1 LLFHFQMSS
10 EYTTCTYCGK
20 GVKHIKPHW
29 LSCAKKITQ
38 DKLAEQRKEYLLR
51 EKELENKKL
60 AELLEYKNR
69 DLKTKEER
77 EKTLV
82 TQLVE
87 KPTTVIV
94 NNEYNEYN
102 EYHKNKNITVDIMDI
117 DNSVVDNSVVDNSV
131 VDNSIVD
138 NSVQEMMLFQTI
150 EFQSFHSWLMQYNDM
165 NMGKYI
171 NSGLQGLKQYR
182 IDLTQAILSTN
193 KPEFIQIGNSMI
205 SDDSEDIKEYNR
217 AMREALFDRFA
228 SASPDQ
234 AKLIE
239 DQLRGPLLE
248 V

>member
-1 LLFHFQMSS
+1 LLFHCKMSS
-10 EYTTCTYCGK
+10 EYITCTYCGK

-38 DKLAEQRKEYLLR
+38 DKLAEQRAEYLLR
-51 EKELENKKL
+51 EKESENKKL
-60 AELLEYKNR
+60 AELLKYKEK
-69 DLKTKEER
+69 DLKVKEER

-82 TQLVE
+82 AQLVE

-117 DNSVVDNSVVDNSV
+117 DNSTIDNSVIDNSVVDNSV
-131 VDNSIVD
+131 
-138 NSVQEMMLFQTI
+138 QEMVLFQTI
-150 EFQSFHSWLMQYNDM
+150 EFQSFHSWLMQYNDL

-182 IDLTQAILSTN
+182 IDLTQAILSMN

-205 SDDSEDIKEYNR
+205 SGDSEDIKEYNR

-228 SASPDQ
+228 SVSPDQ

-239 DQLRGPLLE
+239 DQLKGPLLE